1 MITNEIAITTPADTH
16 ETAPNLSVQAG
27 GFCYAYRRFGV
38 TGSTPILFLQ
48 HFRGTMDNWDPAV
61 VNAIAQS
68 HDVILFDNAG
78 VGGSSGAAESTI
90 AGSAQHVV
98 AFARALGLES
108 VDILGFSMGGFIA
121 QQVALDHPSLVRR
134 LILVGTGP
142 EGGERIDWR
151 FTTEV
156 AAHVAKDAPGPDD
169 LMSVFFAHS
178 GDESGRLLASSCGA
192 WARGRPNPDDASTLQ
207 VRDAQ
212 TAAIAAWGASNGGDY
227 SRLRAIAQPALVVNG
242 IYDIVVPAVN
252 SWILASHLPN
262 ALLVIYPD
270 AGHGSLYQYAESF
283 SEHALRF
290 LAS

>member
-1 MITNEIAITTPADTH
+1 MITSEIAIANPADTH
-16 ETAPNLSVQAG
+16 ETAPNLFVQAG
-27 GFCYAYRRFGV
+27 GFRYAYRRFGV

-61 VNAIAQS
+61 INAIAQS

-90 AGSAQHVV
+90 AGSARHVA

-108 VDILGFSMGGFIA
+108 VDIFGFSMGGFIA
-121 QQVALDHPSLVRR
+121 QRVALDHPSLVRR

-142 EGGERIDWR
+142 KGGERIDWR
-151 FTTEV
+151 FTNEV

-169 LMSVFFAHS
+169 LMSVFFTHS
-178 GDESGRLLASSCGA
+178 ETSQEAAREFVRRLGSRTAE
-192 WARGRPNPDDASTLQ
+192 PDGASTLQ

-212 TAAIAAWGASNGGDY
+212 TAAIAAWASNGGDY
-227 SRLRAIAQPALVVNG
+227 SELRAIAQPALVVNG

-270 AGHGSLYQYAESF
+270 AGHGSLYQYPESF
-283 SEHALRF
+283 SEHVLRF
-290 LAS
+290 LES

>member
-121 QQVALDHPSLVRR
+121 QQVVLDHPSLVRR

-178 GDESGRLLASSCGA
+178 ETSQKAAREFVRRLGSRTAE
-192 WARGRPNPDDASTLQ
+192 PDDASTLQ

>member
-1 MITNEIAITTPADTH
+1 MITSEIAIANPADTH
-16 ETAPNLSVQAG
+16 ETAPNLFVQAD

-61 VNAIAQS
+61 INAIAQS

-169 LMSVFFAHS
+169 LMSVFFARS
-178 GDESGRLLASSCGA
+178 ETSQKAAREFVRRLGSRTAE
-192 WARGRPNPDDASTLQ
+192 PDGASTLQ

-227 SRLRAIAQPALVVNG
+227 SRLRAIAQPTLVVNG

-270 AGHGSLYQYAESF
+270 AGHGSLYQYPESF